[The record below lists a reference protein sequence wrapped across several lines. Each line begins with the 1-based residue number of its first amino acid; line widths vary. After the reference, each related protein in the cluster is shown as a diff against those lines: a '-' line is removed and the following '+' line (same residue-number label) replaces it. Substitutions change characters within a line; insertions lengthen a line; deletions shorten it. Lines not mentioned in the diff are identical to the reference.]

1 MQPPARRDRGE
12 TGTPRAARATRPPFP
27 ATAGGGP
34 APGAQACA
42 TIGALPSLRD
52 LHAPYGSRGATA
64 LPGHGQR
71 RACATRTCVCRH
83 RRVAIA
89 ARPARPCGSRC
100 ATALPGYSRQRASAW
115 QHMCVPPS
123 ARRHRGETCT
133 ARAARAARPPSPA
146 TAGGVPAQGSTC
158 VRRHRRVAIAAR
170 PARPVRL
177 SRRDRPP
184 QPRPAEDRRRAA
196 HVCAAI
202 GVPPLW
208 RTCTPRAARAT
219 RPPSPATA
227 AKGPAPGSTCVFRH
241 QSVAISAS
249 RARPMQLTRRD
260 RPPRPRPTEGKCR
273 AAHACTAIGASRS
286 RRDAIAEGRASRLSA
301 ASVLPPP
308 ARHDRAR
315 RARQVLSALCSRPP
329 QQRWWRAAPHG
340 GTECHCRRVAIKR
353 DEHAQCRQCSAV
365 ALPSRTGGGQCN
377 MAASGVAAG
386 ASRSRETSTPR
397 VVHALQSSSP
407 AVLVEGSI
415 ALQHRV
421 PLPARR
427 DSARRARAVSS
438 ALCRLSPQPGWRR
451 AVPHGCVRCCNLRFA
466 VARDKHAKCRLRSAG
481 ALPG

>member
-1 MQPPARRDRGE
+1 MFVILWRPEHGE
-12 TGTPRAARATRPPFP
+12 EHTIPSGTIRITK
-27 ATAGGGP
+27 
-34 APGAQACA
+34 
-42 TIGALPSLRD
+42 D
-52 LHAPYGSRGATA
+52 LHIHAIDLIQIVCNTNRNYAAQILRRIVAGNQFCVSDITFVVRGNRKTPLVSFNQAFKLMMV
-64 LPGHGQR
+64 LPGVKAKDGRGKFAQVIH
-71 RACATRTCVCRH
+71 AF
-83 RRVAIA
+83 IA
-89 ARPARPCGSRC
+89 GDPELKTKIDENAESLHWFNVLARESLQAD
-100 ATALPGYSRQRASAW
+100 RASAW
-115 QHMCVPPS
+115 S
-123 ARRHRGETCT
+123 DARFWLENRSRQTL
-133 ARAARAARPPSPA
+133 SL
-146 TAGGVPAQGSTC
+146 S
-158 VRRHRRVAIAAR
+158 
-170 PARPVRL
+170 RL

-219 RPPSPATA
+219 RLPSPATA
-227 AKGPAPGSTCVFRH
+227 AKGPAPGSTCAFRH
-241 QSVAISAS
+241 QSVATSAS
-249 RARPMQLTRRD
+249 RARPVQLTRRD

-438 ALCRLSPQPGWRR
+438 ALCRLSPQPSWRR

-466 VARDKHAKCRLRSAG
+466 VARDKHATWRLRSAG